1 MSSVGDEVVSY
12 WSYLSVLRKYMRKQ
26 KVDSEA
32 LPVTTQEFPDCLLTV
47 NILINALAIFP
58 AFQQVRILLVTYSAG
73 NPFLASFSCC
83 SESFLA
89 NCSFW

>member
-26 KVDSEA
+26 KVASEA

-83 SESFLA
+83 SERFLA